1 MEERRSINME
11 PIIITPKAKI
21 HDLLESNPELEET
34 LIQAAPQFKKLKN
47 PLLRKTIARVTS
59 LSQAAI
65 IGGVKVEELINT
77 LREAAGQQLQDHFT
91 EAETNYIFE
100 VPDWFSPGAIR
111 DNMDIS
117 DMLNAGEQP
126 VHEVLSALKK
136 LKQGEILEINA
147 PFIPAPLIDKAI
159 GLGYDYW
166 ISEVAEDEFLVYFKK

>member
-1 MEERRSINME
+1 ME
-11 PIIITPKAKI
+11 PVIITPKTKI
-21 HDLLESNPELEET
+21 HDLLEAYPELEET
-34 LIQAAPQFKKLKN
+34 LIKAAPQFKKLKN

-77 LREAAGQQLQDHFT
+77 LREAAGHKLQD
-91 EAETNYIFE
+91 NYAGEEISYNY
-100 VPDWFSPGAIR
+100 VTPDWFAADEVSEKI
-111 DNMDIS
+111 DIS

-136 LKQGEILEINA
+136 LNDGDILEINA

-159 GLGYDYW
+159 GLGYKYW
-166 ISEVAEDEFLVYFKK
+166 VNEVAEDEFIVYFQK

>member
-1 MEERRSINME
+1 MD
-11 PIIITPKAKI
+11 PIIITPKTKI
-21 HDLLESNPELEET
+21 HDLLEAYPELEET
-34 LIQAAPQFKKLKN
+34 LIKAAPQFKKLKN

-91 EAETNYIFE
+91 EEEISYNFE
-100 VPDWFSPGAIR
+100 VPDWFSANAVSGTI
-111 DNMDIS
+111 DIS

-126 VHEVLSALKK
+126 VHEVLSAIKNLNE
-136 LKQGEILEINA
+136 GEILEINA